1 MEDQNQLDWFEN
13 SADFEVCGKVLQG
26 LQFVQDQHVI
36 LQWVFSES
44 SVFALFPALPRL
56 EPRQNRNW

>member
-36 LQWVFSES
+36 LQWVFSGS
-44 SVFALFPALPRL
+44 SVNL
-56 EPRQNRNW
+56 Q